1 MKTINNIPKDRGYTT
16 PENYFKDSKERL
28 LSQIALDEKLQNT
41 VVPVF
46 EVPEDYFDT
55 SKERILDT
63 LSRKRNEDATIN
75 LNAEASQTKVISLRK
90 YLYPIAGIAAALLIM
105 VSIFWTQVQSSSSE
119 DLNSIAAYF
128 DDDAADLEG
137 IEFAEWLTEDD
148 INDLQNDLALDE
160 STIIDYLDERVDG
173 FDLYID

>member
-1 MKTINNIPKDRGYTT
+1 MKTENNIPKHRGFNT

-41 VVPVF
+41 VAPAF

-63 LSRKRNEDATIN
+63 LSRKRTEDLSNSNDT
-75 LNAEASQTKVISLRK
+75 ETKVISLK
-90 YLYPIAGIAAALLIM
+90 QYLYPIAGIAAALLLL
-105 VSIFWTQVQSSSSE
+105 VSIVWTQVQSSSG
-119 DLNSIAAYF
+119 DDITTIAAYF
-128 DDDAADLEG
+128 DDEATDLEG

-160 STIIDYLDERVDG
+160 SVIIDYLDERLDG